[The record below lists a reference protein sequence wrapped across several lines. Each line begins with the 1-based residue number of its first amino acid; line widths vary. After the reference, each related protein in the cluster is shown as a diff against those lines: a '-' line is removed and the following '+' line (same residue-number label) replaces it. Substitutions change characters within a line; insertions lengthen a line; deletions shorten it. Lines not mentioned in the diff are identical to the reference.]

1 MSSRTELHPS
11 KHEAGQ
17 AIIIIALG
25 FVVLLAFTGLVVDVA
40 RVFVQRGEL
49 RRAVDAAGLA
59 ATGQF
64 RTGATGAQI
73 TQAAINLIRSH
84 GISDPSVIVETCN
97 LAGTTFNSALC
108 PPPDQPARKLV
119 HVSAK
124 ADVSMLF
131 LQLVGIPT
139 VGVAA
144 DSTAE
149 AAAVD
154 AVLVLDTSESQAYDA
169 PSAYAYN
176 GNATKGCG
184 PADVGQDNINAC
196 IKACNDSLTHPC
208 YPLEKVK
215 EAAKAFVDKM
225 YSGYDRIAVVTYA
238 RNSDSPMPL
247 GISLDDA
254 RQAITDMRANDS
266 FPGET
271 PGTPC
276 SYLSIPGERWICG
289 SSNPGGALLR
299 ASQEFSRPPL
309 RPDALWVVIFLSSGG
324 LNATD
329 RPLSPIGDP
338 LTDQF
343 GFCPPKD
350 PLDLLTRDNPPPC
363 RDQQWSVHH
372 PAPMITMTSP
382 LYDAEDYAFDWA
394 TYLGEKPGEHGGGGL
409 GVLVYT
415 IALGQKAVCTTGAT
429 YSPGPPVV
437 CGNWNPAYVDLGS
450 NLPNTGELFLRY
462 LAAVGDDGNAATDP
476 CAGFQ
481 SGVQCGNYYFAP
493 SGNEL
498 LGIFLQIAGRIFTRL
513 SG

>member
-1 MSSRTELHPS
+1 
-11 KHEAGQ
+11 
-17 AIIIIALG
+17 
-25 FVVLLAFTGLVVDVA
+25 
-40 RVFVQRGEL
+40 
-49 RRAVDAAGLA
+49 
-59 ATGQF
+59 
-64 RTGATGAQI
+64 
-73 TQAAINLIRSH
+73 
-84 GISDPSVIVETCN
+84 VETCN

-108 PPPDQPARKLV
+108 PPPDRPARKLV

-131 LQLVGIPT
+131 LQLIGIPT
-139 VGVAA
+139 VQVAA

-154 AVLVLDTSESQAYDA
+154 AVLVLDTSESQAYDP
-169 PSAYAYN
+169 PSGYAYT
-176 GNATKGCG
+176 GNMAKGCS
-184 PADVGQDNINAC
+184 PNDVGQDNINAC
-196 IKACNDSLTHPC
+196 IKACNDSLAHPC
-208 YPLEKVK
+208 YPLQKIK
-215 EAAKAFVDKM
+215 DAAKAFVDKM
-225 YSGYDRIAVVTYA
+225 YQDYDRIAVVTYA
-238 RNSDSPMPL
+238 RNSDSPYPL
-247 GISLDDA
+247 GLSLYDA
-254 RQAITDMRANDS
+254 KNQIDAMRANDH

-276 SYLSIPGERWICG
+276 SYLSIPGERWTCG

-324 LNATD
+324 MNATD
-329 RPLSPIGDP
+329 RPLNPIGDP

-343 GFCPPKD
+343 GFCPPKN
-350 PLDLLTRDNPPPC
+350 PADLLTRDNPPPC

-382 LYDAEDYAFDWA
+382 LYDSEDYAYDWA
-394 TYLGEKPGEHGGGGL
+394 TYVGSKPGEHGGGGL

-437 CGNWNPAYVDLGS
+437 CGNWNPAYEDLDS
-450 NLPNTGELFLRY
+450 HLPNTGELFLRY
-462 LAAVGDDGNAATDP
+462 LADIGDNGEIDPIGSTNANP
-476 CAGFQ
+476 CYTAL